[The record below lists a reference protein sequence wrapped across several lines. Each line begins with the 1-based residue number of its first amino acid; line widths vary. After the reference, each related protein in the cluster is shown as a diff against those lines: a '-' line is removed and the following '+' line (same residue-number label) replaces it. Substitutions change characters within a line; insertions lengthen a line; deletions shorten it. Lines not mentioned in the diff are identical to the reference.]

1 MSPPDSHRDA
11 GLVAA
16 LILVN
21 LSHLANVN
29 FGLNYTFYCGSDLRN
44 LNAHQEAV
52 FHVYFMQILI
62 GPVDSSK
69 VMFSEASICLGKS
82 EATQQ
87 NALSL
92 LNQLRLM

>member
-1 MSPPDSHRDA
+1 
-11 GLVAA
+11 
-16 LILVN
+16 
-21 LSHLANVN
+21 
-29 FGLNYTFYCGSDLRN
+29 
-44 LNAHQEAV
+44 
-52 FHVYFMQILI
+52 MQILI

-92 LNQLRLM
+92 LNQLYLKYDPSPK